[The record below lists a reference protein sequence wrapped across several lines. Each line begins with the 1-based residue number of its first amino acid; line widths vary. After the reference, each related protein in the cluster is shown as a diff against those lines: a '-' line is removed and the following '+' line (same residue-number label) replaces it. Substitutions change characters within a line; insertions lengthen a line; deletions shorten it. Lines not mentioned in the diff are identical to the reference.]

1 MTRPQLGID
10 EVFRVGNFNVSVKSR
25 CFPSTFVRRFAPPT
39 HRRMLKAVTRQNR
52 SAPQLAKRLSPTK
65 DSLGAPSLKS
75 VDEDVEVAIGSA
87 SQELLEQLQVFA
99 DEDEEKWEAMR
110 QIVGLGL
117 ESISGS
123 VLALISRIADELQLS
138 LREKLKEGIKAN
150 EEKLDRA
157 RKAGEIKVE
166 EVKAD
171 YRGREL
177 SQLEIEQKIVERI
190 LSAVGA
196 GSGEEKDGEPSEI
209 LTQRTSEEH

>member
-25 CFPSTFVRRFAPPT
+25 VASTFVRRFAPPT

-209 LTQRTSEEH
+209 LTQRTSEEL

>member
-1 MTRPQLGID
+1 
-10 EVFRVGNFNVSVKSR
+10 
-25 CFPSTFVRRFAPPT
+25 
-39 HRRMLKAVTRQNR
+39 MLKAVTRQNR

-138 LREKLKEGIKAN
+138 LREKLKEGIDSFAKAIT
-150 EEKLDRA
+150 ELEK
-157 RKAGEIKVE
+157 
-166 EVKAD
+166 
-171 YRGREL
+171 
-177 SQLEIEQKIVERI
+177 QIEAK
-190 LSAVGA
+190 L
-196 GSGEEKDGEPSEI
+196 
-209 LTQRTSEEH
+209 

>member
-25 CFPSTFVRRFAPPT
+25 WLLQLLRRFAAPT

-157 RKAGEIKVE
+157 RKAGEMKVE

>member
-1 MTRPQLGID
+1 
-10 EVFRVGNFNVSVKSR
+10 
-25 CFPSTFVRRFAPPT
+25 
-39 HRRMLKAVTRQNR
+39 MLKAVTARQNR
-52 SAPQLAKRLSPTK
+52 SAPLLAKRLSPTK

-166 EVKAD
+166 EVKAN

-190 LSAVGA
+190 LTAVGA

-209 LTQRTSEEH
+209 LTQRTSEDL

>member
-1 MTRPQLGID
+1 M
-10 EVFRVGNFNVSVKSR
+10 RVSAPTFHRGSSVYDH
-25 CFPSTFVRRFAPPT
+25 RF
-39 HRRMLKAVTRQNR
+39 MLKSVTARQNR

-75 VDEDVEVAIGSA
+75 VHEDVEVAIGSA

-123 VLALISRIADELQLS
+123 VLALISRVADELQLS
-138 LREKLKEGIKAN
+138 LREKLKESIKAN

-177 SQLEIEQKIVERI
+177 SQLDIEQKIVERI
-190 LSAVGA
+190 LTAVGA

-209 LTQRTSEEH
+209 LTQRTAEDL